1 MRIGVAVGNLPMS
14 KGPNGI
20 DRMGFHG
27 GSRKAST
34 TPYEHLV
41 ACNSFHGGSR
51 KASTTPYDKI
61 PFTTSPCTL
70 VRRRLI
76 PLW

>member
-34 TPYEHLV
+34 TPY
-41 ACNSFHGGSR
+41 
-51 KASTTPYDKI
+51 DKI